1 MKFIRELENF
11 NDGDRISQKALFEH
25 EGSFYHYSYSVW
37 PEREV
42 DETMVFA
49 CDSTGTIANYTDL
62 WGCPH
67 NGYVPTSQA
76 MRELS
81 ELLALRKAAH
91 S

>member
-1 MKFIRELENF
+1 MKFIREIENYKGS
-11 NDGDRISQKALFEH
+11 DYISCKALFEH
-25 EGSFYHYSYSVW
+25 EGRFYHYSYSVR
-37 PEREV
+37 PDCEV
-42 DETMVFA
+42 DETMVFS
-49 CDSTGTIANYTDL
+49 CDSTGMITNYTDL